1 MVEFVT
7 PDKFVWEEHSDTY
20 GRFVVEPLEKG
31 YGVTIGNALRRVL
44 LSSIEGAAPTAVKF
58 EGAYHEFTTLPGVVE
73 DVTEIVLNI
82 KRLRFVLHGE
92 GPVFIELKKKG
103 PGKVYA
109 RDFDLPAQVEL
120 LTPDQEIA
128 TLDNESA
135 EIEIHLRID
144 KGKGFI
150 LSEDIQEIFDITT
163 LGWIPLD
170 ADFSPVKKVA
180 FKVEDTRVGRR
191 TDYNK
196 LTMEVWTDGSIS
208 PKDAVVRA
216 SNILIDHFSMIRDR
230 LVEALFSMAQVQ
242 TTSEEGKAVKGDVL
256 SKALEDAGLS
266 GRALKVLKEH
276 GIETVEDLIKLS
288 KKELENL
295 KGIGK
300 KSIADIEKFLAS
312 LGLELGGG
320 KE

>member
-1 MVEFVT
+1 MVEFIT
-7 PDKFVWEEHSDTY
+7 PDKFKWEEHTDTY

-31 YGVTIGNALRRVL
+31 YGITVGNALRRVL

-82 KRLRFVLHGE
+82 KKLRFVLHGD

-109 RDFDLPAQVEL
+109 KDFELPSQVEL

-128 TLDNESA
+128 TLDNENS

-144 KGKGFI
+144 RGKGFV
-150 LSEDIQEIFDITT
+150 LSEDIQEIFEITT

-170 ADFSPVKKVA
+170 ADFSPIKKVTY
-180 FKVEDTRVGRR
+180 KVEDTRVGRR

-196 LTMEVWTDGSIS
+196 LTFEIWTDGSIS
-208 PKDAVVRA
+208 PKDALVRA
-216 SNILIDHFSMIRDR
+216 SNILIDHFSLIRDR
-230 LVEALFSMAQVQ
+230 LVEALFAAEEVKEKTEASELLSQ
-242 TTSEEGKAVKGDVL
+242 TLEE
-256 SKALEDAGLS
+256 AGLT

-276 GIETVEDLIKLS
+276 GIETVGELVKLNR
-288 KKELENL
+288 KELESL
-295 KGIGK
+295 KGLGK
-300 KSIADIEKFLAS
+300 KSLAEIEKFLTS
-312 LGLELGGG
+312 LGLELGG
-320 KE
+320 KEE

>member
-1 MVEFVT
+1 MVEFIT
-7 PDKFVWEEHSDTY
+7 PDKFKWEEHTNTY

-31 YGVTIGNALRRVL
+31 YGITIGNALRRVL

-82 KRLRFVLHGE
+82 KKLRFVLHGD

-109 RDFDLPAQVEL
+109 KDFTLPSQVEL

-128 TLDNESA
+128 TLDNENS

-144 KGKGFI
+144 RGKGFV
-150 LSEDIQEIFDITT
+150 LSEDIQEIFEITT

-170 ADFSPVKKVA
+170 ADFSPIKKVTY
-180 FKVEDTRVGRR
+180 KVEDTRVGRR
-191 TDYNK
+191 TDYNR
-196 LTMEVWTDGSIS
+196 LTFEIWTDGSIS
-208 PKDAVVRA
+208 PKDALVRA
-216 SNILIDHFSMIRDR
+216 SNILIDHFLLVRDK
-230 LVEALFSMAQVQ
+230 LVEALFATEEVQ
-242 TTSEEGKAVKGDVL
+242 EKTESSEVL
-256 SKALEDAGLS
+256 SQTLEEAGLT

-276 GIETVEDLIKLS
+276 GIETVGDLVKLS
-288 KKELENL
+288 KKELESL
-295 KGIGK
+295 KGLGK
-300 KSIADIEKFLAS
+300 KSLADIEKFLSS
-312 LGLELGGG
+312 LGLELGG
-320 KE
+320 KEE

>member
-1 MVEFVT
+1 MEERMVEFIT
-7 PDKFVWEEHSDTY
+7 PERFTWEEHTNTY

-73 DVTEIVLNI
+73 DLTEIVLNI
-82 KRLRFVLHGE
+82 KKLRFVLHGE

-109 RDFDLPAQVEL
+109 KDFELPSQLEL

-128 TLDNESA
+128 TLDNESS
-135 EIEIHLRID
+135 EIEIHLRVD
-144 KGKGFI
+144 KGKGFV
-150 LSEDIQEIFDITT
+150 LSEDIQEIFDIST

-170 ADFSPVKKVA
+170 ADFSPIKKVT

-196 LTMEVWTDGSIS
+196 LTFEIWTDGSIT

-216 SNILIDHFSMIRDR
+216 SNILIDHFSQIRDR
-230 LVEALFSMAQVQ
+230 LVEALFAVEEAQEPKEEVSEVLNQ
-242 TTSEEGKAVKGDVL
+242 TLEE
-256 SKALEDAGLS
+256 AGLS

-276 GIETVEDLIKLS
+276 GIETVKDLVALDR
-288 KKELENL
+288 KELESL
-295 KGIGK
+295 KGLGK
-300 KSIADIEKFLAS
+300 KSIADIEAFLS
-312 LGLELGGG
+312 QLGLELGGG
-320 KE
+320 K

>member
-1 MVEFVT
+1 MVEFIT
-7 PDKFVWEEHSDTY
+7 PDKFKWEEHTDTY

-31 YGVTIGNALRRVL
+31 YGITVGNALRRVL

-82 KRLRFVLHGE
+82 KKLRFILHGD

-109 RDFDLPAQVEL
+109 KDFNLPSQVEL

-128 TLDNESA
+128 TLDNENA

-144 KGKGFI
+144 RGKGFV
-150 LSEDIQEIFDITT
+150 LSEDIQEIFEITT

-170 ADFSPVKKVA
+170 ADFSPIKKVT

-196 LTMEVWTDGSIS
+196 LTFEIWTDGSIS
-208 PKDAVVRA
+208 PKDALVRA
-216 SNILIDHFSMIRDR
+216 SNILIDHFSLIRDR
-230 LVEALFSMAQVQ
+230 LVEALFAAEEAKEKAE
-242 TTSEEGKAVKGDVL
+242 TSELL
-256 SKALEDAGLS
+256 SQTLEDAGLT

-276 GIETVEDLIKLS
+276 GIETVGDLVKLT
-288 KKELENL
+288 KPELEAL
-295 KGIGK
+295 KGLGK
-300 KSIADIEKFLAS
+300 KSIAEIEKFLSS
-312 LGLELGGG
+312 LGLELGG

>member
-1 MVEFVT
+1 MVEFIT
-7 PDKFVWEEHSDTY
+7 PERFTWEEHTNTY

-73 DVTEIVLNI
+73 DLTEIVLNI
-82 KRLRFVLHGE
+82 KKLRFVLHGE

-109 RDFDLPAQVEL
+109 KDFELPSQLEL

-128 TLDNESA
+128 TLDNESS
-135 EIEIHLRID
+135 EIEIHLRVD
-144 KGKGFI
+144 KGKGFV
-150 LSEDIQEIFDITT
+150 LSEDIQEIFDIST

-170 ADFSPVKKVA
+170 ADFSPIKKVT

-196 LTMEVWTDGSIS
+196 LTFEIWTDGSIT

-216 SNILIDHFSMIRDR
+216 SNILIDHFSQIRDR
-230 LVEALFSMAQVQ
+230 LVEALFAVEEAQEPKEEVSEVLNQ
-242 TTSEEGKAVKGDVL
+242 TLEE
-256 SKALEDAGLS
+256 AGLS

-276 GIETVEDLIKLS
+276 GIETVKDLVALDR
-288 KKELENL
+288 KELESL
-295 KGIGK
+295 KGLGK
-300 KSIADIEKFLAS
+300 KSIADIEAFLS
-312 LGLELGGG
+312 QLGLELGGG
-320 KE
+320 K

>member
-1 MVEFVT
+1 MVEFIT
-7 PDKFVWEEHSDTY
+7 PDKFKWEEHTDTY

-31 YGVTIGNALRRVL
+31 YGITVGNALRRVL

-58 EGAYHEFTTLPGVVE
+58 EGVYHEFTTIPGVVE
-73 DVTEIVLNI
+73 DVTDIVLNI
-82 KRLRFVLHGE
+82 KKLRFVLHGE
-92 GPVFIELKKKG
+92 GPIFIELRKNG

-109 RDFDLPAQVEL
+109 NDFEIPSQLEL

-128 TLDNESA
+128 TLDNENA

-150 LSEDIQEIFDITT
+150 LSEEIQEIFEIST

-170 ADFSPVKKVA
+170 ADFSPIKKVTY
-180 FKVEDTRVGRR
+180 KVEDTRVGRR

-196 LTMEVWTDGSIS
+196 LTFEIWTDGSIS
-208 PKDAVVRA
+208 PKDALVRA
-216 SNILIDHFSMIRDR
+216 SNILIDHFSLVRDK
-230 LVEALFSMAQVQ
+230 LVEAIFATERVEEKESESVEILNQ
-242 TTSEEGKAVKGDVL
+242 TLEE
-256 SKALEDAGLS
+256 AGLS
-266 GRALKVLKEH
+266 GRALKILQEN
-276 GIETVEDLIKLS
+276 GIETVADLVKLT
-288 KKELENL
+288 KKELSSI

-300 KSIADIEKFLAS
+300 KSLSDIEKFLSS
-312 LGLELGGG
+312 LGLELGG

>member
-1 MVEFVT
+1 MVEFIT
-7 PDKFVWEEHSDTY
+7 PDKFVWEEHTPTY

-44 LSSIEGAAPTAVKF
+44 LSSIEGSAPTAVKF

-82 KRLRFVLHGE
+82 KQLRFVLHGD

-103 PGKVYA
+103 PGVVYA
-109 RDFDLPAQVEL
+109 KDFELPSQVEL

-128 TLDNESA
+128 TLDNENS

-144 KGKGFI
+144 KGKGFV
-150 LSEDIQEIFDITT
+150 LSEDIQEIFEITT
-163 LGWIPLD
+163 IGWIPLD

-180 FKVEDTRVGRR
+180 FRVDDTRVGRR

-196 LTMEVWTDGSIS
+196 LTMEIWTDGSIT

-216 SNILIDHFSMIRDR
+216 TNILIDHFSMVRDK
-230 LVEALFSMAQVQ
+230 LVEALFA
-242 TTSEEGKAVKGDVL
+242 T
-256 SKALEDAGLS
+256 SKAEPGVEEQEVSDIYNKSLEEAGLK
-266 GRALKVLKEH
+266 GRALKVLTEN
-276 GIETVEDLIKLS
+276 GIQTVGDLLKLT
-288 KKELENL
+288 KKDLDSM
-295 KGIGK
+295 KGLGK
-300 KSIADIEKFLAS
+300 KSIAEIEKFVAS
-312 LGLELGGG
+312 LGFELGGV
-320 KE
+320 KDET

>member
-1 MVEFVT
+1 MVEFIT
-7 PDKFVWEEHSDTY
+7 PDKFKWEEHTNTY

-31 YGVTIGNALRRVL
+31 YGITIGNALRRVL

-82 KRLRFVLHGE
+82 KKLRFVLHGD

-109 RDFDLPAQVEL
+109 KDFTLPSQVEL

-128 TLDNESA
+128 TLDNENS

-144 KGKGFI
+144 RGKGFV
-150 LSEDIQEIFDITT
+150 LSEDIQEIFEITT

-170 ADFSPVKKVA
+170 ADFSPIKKVTY
-180 FKVEDTRVGRR
+180 KVEDTRVGRR

-196 LTMEVWTDGSIS
+196 LTFEIWTDGSIS
-208 PKDAVVRA
+208 PKDALVRA
-216 SNILIDHFSMIRDR
+216 SNILIDHFLLVRDK
-230 LVEALFSMAQVQ
+230 LVEALFATEEVQ
-242 TTSEEGKAVKGDVL
+242 EKTESSEVL
-256 SKALEDAGLS
+256 SQTLEEAGLT

-276 GIETVEDLIKLS
+276 GIETVGDLVKLS
-288 KKELENL
+288 KKELESL
-295 KGIGK
+295 KGLGK
-300 KSIADIEKFLAS
+300 KSLADIEKFLSS
-312 LGLELGGG
+312 LGLELGG
-320 KE
+320 KEE

>member
-1 MVEFVT
+1 MVEFIT
-7 PDKFVWEEHSDTY
+7 PEKFVWEEHSDTY

-31 YGVTIGNALRRVL
+31 YGTTIGNALRRVL

-73 DVTEIVLNI
+73 DVTEIVINL
-82 KRLRFVLHGE
+82 KQLRFVLHGD

-109 RDFDLPAQVEL
+109 RDFELPSQVEL
-120 LTPDQEIA
+120 LTPDVEIA
-128 TLDNESA
+128 TLDNENS

-144 KGKGFI
+144 KGKGFV
-150 LSEDIQEIFDITT
+150 LSEDIQEIFDISTI
-163 LGWIPLD
+163 GWIPLD
-170 ADFSPVKKVA
+170 ADFSPIKKVA

-196 LTMEVWTDGSIS
+196 LTMEIWTDGSIS

-216 SNILIDHFSMIRDR
+216 SNILIEHFSTIRDK
-230 LVEALFSMAQVQ
+230 LVEVIFATTQPEETKEEKPEVYSQ
-242 TTSEEGKAVKGDVL
+242 TLQE
-256 SKALEDAGLS
+256 AGLK
-266 GRALKVLKEH
+266 GRALKVLMDN
-276 GIETVEDLIKLS
+276 GIETVGDLLKLT
-288 KKELENL
+288 KKELEGM
-295 KGIGK
+295 KGLGK
-300 KSIADIEKFLAS
+300 KSLAEIEKFLAS
-312 LGLELGGG
+312 LGFELGGG

>member
-1 MVEFVT
+1 MVEFIT
-7 PDKFVWEEHSDTY
+7 PEKFVWEEHTDNY

-31 YGVTIGNALRRVL
+31 YGTTIGNALRRVL

-82 KRLRFVLHGE
+82 KQLRFVLHGE

-109 RDFDLPAQVEL
+109 KDFDLPSQVEL
-120 LTPDQEIA
+120 LTPDLELA
-128 TLDNESA
+128 TLDNENS

-144 KGKGFI
+144 KGKGFV
-150 LSEDIQEIFDITT
+150 LSEDIQEIFEISTV
-163 LGWIPLD
+163 GWIPLD

-196 LTMEVWTDGSIS
+196 LTMEIWTDGSVS

-216 SNILIDHFSMIRDR
+216 SNILIEHFSTIRDK
-230 LVEALFSMAQVQ
+230 LVEAVFA
-242 TTSEEGKAVKGDVL
+242 AVKVEEA
-256 SKALEDAGLS
+256 KAEEKPEVYEQDLEEAGLK
-266 GRALKVLKEH
+266 GRALKILKEN
-276 GIETVEDLIKLS
+276 GIETVGDLLKLT
-288 KKELENL
+288 KKELETI
-295 KGIGK
+295 KGLGK
-300 KSIADIEKFLAS
+300 KSLADIEKFLAS
-312 LGLELGGG
+312 LGFELGGG

>member
-1 MVEFVT
+1 MVEFIT
-7 PDKFVWEEHSDTY
+7 PDKFKWEEHTNTY

-31 YGVTIGNALRRVL
+31 YGITIGNALRRVL

-73 DVTEIVLNI
+73 DVTEIILNL
-82 KRLRFVLHGE
+82 KKLRFVLHGD

-109 RDFDLPAQVEL
+109 KDFTLPSQVEL

-128 TLDNESA
+128 TLDNENS
-135 EIEIHLRID
+135 EIEMHLRID
-144 KGKGFI
+144 KGKGFV
-150 LSEDIQEIFDITT
+150 LSEDIQEIFEITT

-170 ADFSPVKKVA
+170 ADFSPIKKVT

-196 LTMEVWTDGSIS
+196 LTFEIWTDGSIS
-208 PKDAVVRA
+208 PKDALVRA
-216 SNILIDHFSMIRDR
+216 SNILIDHFSLIRDK
-230 LVEALFSMAQVQ
+230 LVEALFATEEVQ
-242 TTSEEGKAVKGDVL
+242 EKTEASEVL
-256 SKALEDAGLS
+256 SQTLEEAGLT

-276 GIETVEDLIKLS
+276 GIETVGDLVKLS
-288 KKELENL
+288 KKELEGL
-295 KGIGK
+295 KGLGK
-300 KSIADIEKFLAS
+300 KSLADIEEFLSS
-312 LGLELGGG
+312 LGLELGG
-320 KE
+320 KEE

>member
-1 MVEFVT
+1 MVEFIT
-7 PDKFVWEEHSDTY
+7 PDKFKWEEHTDTY

-31 YGVTIGNALRRVL
+31 YGITVGNALRRVL

-82 KRLRFVLHGE
+82 KKLRFVLHGD

-109 RDFDLPAQVEL
+109 KDFELPSQVEL

-128 TLDNESA
+128 TLDNENS

-144 KGKGFI
+144 RGKGFV
-150 LSEDIQEIFDITT
+150 LSEDIQEIFEITT

-170 ADFSPVKKVA
+170 ADFSPIKKVTY
-180 FKVEDTRVGRR
+180 KVEDTRVGRR

-196 LTMEVWTDGSIS
+196 LTFEIWTDGSIS
-208 PKDAVVRA
+208 PKDALVRA
-216 SNILIDHFSMIRDR
+216 SNILIDHFSLVRDK
-230 LVEALFSMAQVQ
+230 LVEALFAVEEVKEK
-242 TTSEEGKAVKGDVL
+242 SESSEVL
-256 SKALEDAGLS
+256 SQTLEEAGLT

-276 GIETVEDLIKLS
+276 GIETVGDLVKLT
-288 KKELENL
+288 KKELESL
-295 KGIGK
+295 KGLGK
-300 KSIADIEKFLAS
+300 KSLADIEKFLSS
-312 LGLELGGG
+312 LGLELGG
-320 KE
+320 KEE

>member
-1 MVEFVT
+1 MVEFIT
-7 PDKFVWEEHSDTY
+7 PDKFKWEEHTDTY

-31 YGVTIGNALRRVL
+31 YGITVGNALRRVL

-82 KRLRFVLHGE
+82 KKLRFVLHGD

-109 RDFDLPAQVEL
+109 KDFELPSQVEL

-128 TLDNESA
+128 TLDNENS

-144 KGKGFI
+144 RGKGFV
-150 LSEDIQEIFDITT
+150 LSEDIQEIFEITT

-170 ADFSPVKKVA
+170 ADFSPIKKVTY
-180 FKVEDTRVGRR
+180 KVEDTRVGRR
-191 TDYNK
+191 TDYNR
-196 LTMEVWTDGSIS
+196 LTFEIWTDGSIS
-208 PKDAVVRA
+208 PKDALVRA
-216 SNILIDHFSMIRDR
+216 ANILIDHFSLVRDK
-230 LVEALFSMAQVQ
+230 LVEALFAVEEVKEK
-242 TTSEEGKAVKGDVL
+242 SESSEVL
-256 SKALEDAGLS
+256 SQTLEEAGLT

-276 GIETVEDLIKLS
+276 GIETVGELVKLNR
-288 KKELENL
+288 KELESL
-295 KGIGK
+295 KGLGK
-300 KSIADIEKFLAS
+300 KSLAEIEKFLTS
-312 LGLELGGG
+312 LGLELGG
-320 KE
+320 KEE

>member
-1 MVEFVT
+1 VEEIMVEFIT
-7 PDKFVWEEHSDTY
+7 PDKFVWEEHTPTY

-31 YGVTIGNALRRVL
+31 YGVTVGNALRRVL

-73 DVTEIVLNI
+73 DLTEIVLNI
-82 KRLRFVLHGE
+82 KQLRFVLHGE

-103 PGKVYA
+103 PGVVYA
-109 RDFDLPAQVEL
+109 KDFDLPSQVEL

-128 TLDNESA
+128 TLDNENS

-144 KGKGFI
+144 KGKGFV

-163 LGWIPLD
+163 IGWIPLD

-180 FKVEDTRVGRR
+180 FKVEDTRVGRK

-196 LTMEVWTDGSIS
+196 LTMEIWTDGSIT

-216 SNILIDHFSMIRDR
+216 SNILIEHFSMVRDK
-230 LVEALFSMAQVQ
+230 LVEALFAVS
-242 TTSEEGKAVKGDVL
+242 TTETEKDELAEIYSKTLEE
-256 SKALEDAGLS
+256 AGLK
-266 GRALKVLKEH
+266 GRALKVLTEN
-276 GIETVEDLIKLS
+276 GIQTVEDLLKLT
-288 KKELENL
+288 KKDLDSM
-295 KGIGK
+295 KGLGK
-300 KSIADIEKFLAS
+300 KSIAEIEKFVAS
-312 LGLELGGG
+312 LGFELGGG
-320 KE
+320 ER

>member
-1 MVEFVT
+1 MVEFIT
-7 PDKFVWEEHSDTY
+7 PDKFKWEKHTDTY

-31 YGVTIGNALRRVL
+31 YGITVGNALRRVL

-58 EGAYHEFTTLPGVVE
+58 EGVYHEFTTLPGVVE

-82 KRLRFVLHGE
+82 KKLRFVLHGD

-109 RDFDLPAQVEL
+109 KDFELPSQVEL

-128 TLDNESA
+128 TLDNENS

-144 KGKGFI
+144 RGKGFV
-150 LSEDIQEIFDITT
+150 LSEDIQEIFEITT

-170 ADFSPVKKVA
+170 ADFSPIKKVTY
-180 FKVEDTRVGRR
+180 KVEDTRVGRR

-196 LTMEVWTDGSIS
+196 LTFEIWTDGSIS
-208 PKDAVVRA
+208 PKDALVRA
-216 SNILIDHFSMIRDR
+216 SNILIDHFSLVRDK
-230 LVEALFSMAQVQ
+230 LVEALFAVEEVKEKSGS
-242 TTSEEGKAVKGDVL
+242 SEVL
-256 SKALEDAGLS
+256 SQTLEEAGLT

-276 GIETVEDLIKLS
+276 GIETVGDLVKLT
-288 KKELENL
+288 KKDLESL
-295 KGIGK
+295 KGLGK
-300 KSIADIEKFLAS
+300 KSLADIEKFLSS
-312 LGLELGGG
+312 LGLELGG
-320 KE
+320 KEE